1 MPFITITGLVWR
13 SRERAASSS
22 RNSISSI
29 TTCEGGQMGGRTGG
43 WEDWKTGRLVRLSIP
58 SILSAA
64 PHQKSAPAGG

>member
-43 WEDWKTGRLVRLSIP
+43 WEDC
-58 SILSAA
+58 
-64 PHQKSAPAGG
+64 